1 MKGTYILVILLP
13 ENSKI
18 KIGSLGKISF
28 PKGFYVYMGSAM
40 GTFGSVTLINRVKR
54 HLSESNDKKLHWHI
68 DYLLD
73 DPNSIIVKIYL
84 IPSSQVLE
92 CIIAQE
98 ILGRADDYINNFGSS
113 DCQCKSHLL
122 YFKRFS
128 NFDTLF

>member
-1 MKGTYILVILLP
+1 MKGTYILVIFLF
-13 ENSKI
+13 ENTKI
-18 KIGSLGKISF
+18 KVGSLGKISF
-28 PKGFYVYMGSAM
+28 PKGFYLYVGSAM
-40 GTFGSVTLINRVKR
+40 GISGSVTLINRVKR

-98 ILGRADDYINNFGSS
+98 ILDRADNYIKNFGSS

-122 YFKRFS
+122 HFNNFK
-128 NFDTLF
+128 TLF